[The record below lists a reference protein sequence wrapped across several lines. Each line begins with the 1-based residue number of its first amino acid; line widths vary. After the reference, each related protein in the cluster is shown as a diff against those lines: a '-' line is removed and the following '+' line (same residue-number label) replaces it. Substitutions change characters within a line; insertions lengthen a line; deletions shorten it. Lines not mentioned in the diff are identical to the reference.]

1 MSNNSQIFS
10 SSSHTPVKRT
20 AFVFSGGSSLGAVE
34 VGLLKAITE
43 KGIKA
48 DIVLGTSVGSLNGA
62 LYAYDPTLE
71 GVKNLE
77 SIWHK
82 VKFNDVF
89 TPSPITPLKNLST
102 FGKYLISPKNIRKLL
117 ERSIPF
123 TRLEETAIPFYAIAT
138 DLKTGREIVVNKG
151 IALEALM
158 SSIAIPMVYPPQYMH
173 NMMLVDGGVVNNS
186 PIATAVKLGANN
198 IVVFHIGY
206 PNTPDADPKNLEEVL
221 ARLFLYVLTRQLIS
235 DYHYYR
241 TQVSIH
247 ILPSINDSRLD
258 PFDFSHSKEWIDLA
272 YQRAIEWLEQGGWES
287 EELPDEFPCDVYS
300 QELKFAEAVIPDKD
314 KPAIARLGENLS
326 EFSENVKDKWQEK
339 LEDTS
344 SNLKQSLEEK
354 KSRLEK
360 VIKKKGLKSWK
371 K

>member
-1 MSNNSQIFS
+1 M
-10 SSSHTPVKRT
+10 
-20 AFVFSGGSSLGAVE
+20 
-34 VGLLKAITE
+34 
-43 KGIKA
+43 
-48 DIVLGTSVGSLNGA
+48 
-62 LYAYDPTLE
+62 
-71 GVKNLE
+71 
-77 SIWHK
+77 
-82 VKFNDVF
+82 
-89 TPSPITPLKNLST
+89 
-102 FGKYLISPKNIRKLL
+102 
-117 ERSIPF
+117 
-123 TRLEETAIPFYAIAT
+123 
-138 DLKTGREIVVNKG
+138 
-151 IALEALM
+151 
-158 SSIAIPMVYPPQYMH
+158 
-173 NMMLVDGGVVNNS
+173 
-186 PIATAVKLGANN
+186 KLGANN